1 MWSSTWLFFCC
12 SSVIKMTRIQFKHE
26 GSSYSKMQII
36 VCNWSHLSELV
47 KSHVCQ
53 QLFFIM
59 IPMIH
64 SWSAP
69 RWPFWKEFDSI
80 MMTGMVV
87 PNFYSSSCTKL
98 CRCECC
104 SFLASKKRGDWGGL
118 IQLPPASMLIRVVT
132 WYLGTFYI
140 ICICKYFHTICRNI
154 LSTKSI

>member
-12 SSVIKMTRIQFKHE
+12 SSVIKMTRIQFKQNLVWKCKSLFVIE
-26 GSSYSKMQII
+26 
-36 VCNWSHLSELV
+36 NHLSELV

-64 SWSAP
+64 SWSA

-80 MMTGMVV
+80 MMTGIVV

-132 WYLGTFYI
+132 WYLSTFYI
-140 ICICKYFHTICRNI
+140 ICICKYFHIICRNI
-154 LSTKSI
+154 FSIKSI

>member
-1 MWSSTWLFFCC
+1 MWSSTWLFFCY

-26 GSSYSKMQII
+26 GSSCLKMQII
-36 VCNWSHLSELV
+36 VCNWKWFIRTREIPCLSTT
-47 KSHVCQ
+47 
-53 QLFFIM
+53 FFIM

-64 SWSAP
+64 SWSA

-87 PNFYSSSCTKL
+87 PNFYTSSCTKL

-132 WYLGTFYI
+132 WYLSTFYI